1 MSTLLLLFLTFGS
14 PPADAKKPP
23 PVAAWRVGDAVAD
36 EHKKGMLA
44 LTSADW
50 AAAEAS
56 FKLVLAAEPECGQ
69 ALTGL
74 GRAMVMQGRAV
85 EALTPLQSATR
96 LFADQLEA
104 HLWHAKAAAATG
116 DRQTALSEAKA
127 AIGVKAGNVDAQRVA
142 QGVLR
147 EEKRHDEAHAMLA
160 TARVAANNPAFDC
173 MEGVLFAREGKLG
186 DAQRMGTTCSGV
198 PDTTL
203 YSELTREISEAV
215 TRSETE
221 AVPAP

>member
-1 MSTLLLLFLTFGS
+1 MSTLLLLLLTFGS

-23 PVAAWRVGDAVAD
+23 PVASWRVGDAVAD
-36 EHKKGMLA
+36 EHKKGMTA

-56 FKLVLAAEPECGQ
+56 FKLVLVAEPECGQ

-74 GRAMVMQGRAV
+74 GRALVMQGRPAD
-85 EALTPLQSATR
+85 ALPPLQAATR
-96 LFADQLEA
+96 LFADQVEA
-104 HLWHAKAAAATG
+104 HLWHAKAAAASG
-116 DRQTALSEAKA
+116 DRPTALAEAKA
-127 AIGVKAGNVDAQRVA
+127 AILIKPGNVDAQRVA

-147 EEKRHDEAHAMLA
+147 EETRHDEAHAMLA

-203 YSELTREISEAV
+203 YTELTREISEAV
-215 TRSETE
+215 TRSEGAAT
-221 AVPAP
+221 PTP